1 MFILGFK
8 SVSLST
14 PQIGSSHS
22 TGTTQATVKKGSI
35 RNGGPGGALRPK
47 DDECF
52 GDAAEQDLNTDFDFE
67 GNLALFDKAA
77 VFSQIEASV
86 RHGSRTQ
93 YRSKSEQRPA
103 TYQHHENILEGKPL
117 VSKQTTV
124 LQHGGKEFCT
134 GELGML
140 AHARTHTHT
149 VTKGY
154 WLSFVSLVMV

>member
-1 MFILGFK
+1 M
-8 SVSLST
+8 
-14 PQIGSSHS
+14 
-22 TGTTQATVKKGSI
+22 
-35 RNGGPGGALRPK
+35 RPK

-77 VFSQIEASV
+77 VFSQIEESV
-86 RHGSRTQ
+86 RHGNRTQ
-93 YRSKSEQRPA
+93 HRSKSEQRPA

-134 GELGML
+134 GEMRML
-140 AHARTHTHT
+140 VHTHTHT
-149 VTKGY
+149 LYYLG
-154 WLSFVSLVMV
+154 WLCFVSLVMV